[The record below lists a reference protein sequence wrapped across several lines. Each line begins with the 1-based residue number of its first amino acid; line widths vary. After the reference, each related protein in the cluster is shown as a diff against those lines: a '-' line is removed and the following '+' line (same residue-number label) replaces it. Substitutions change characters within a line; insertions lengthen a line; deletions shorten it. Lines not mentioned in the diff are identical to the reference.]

1 MGCVLQRQGGEREA
15 IESQARVSDISVWYN
30 SITGD
35 NMLQFQCGDK
45 VKWMYPESC
54 KTESGVILSID
65 RWTHV
70 PNRKE
75 KDIKIETPAGEFRCI
90 CDLDAHYL
98 GLEVINES
106 R

>member
-1 MGCVLQRQGGEREA
+1 MGRALQGWDDKLEA
-15 IESQARVSDISVWYN
+15 IKSSARVSGISVWYN

-45 VKWMYPESC
+45 VKWMYPESG
-54 KTESGVILSID
+54 KTESGIILSID

-75 KDIKIETPAGEFRCI
+75 KDIKIETLAGEFRYI

-98 GLEVINES
+98 GLAVINEN

>member
-1 MGCVLQRQGGEREA
+1 
-15 IESQARVSDISVWYN
+15 
-30 SITGD
+30 
-35 NMLQFQCGDK
+35 MLQFQCGDK
-45 VKWMYPESC
+45 VKWMYPESG

-75 KDIKIETPAGEFRCI
+75 KDIKIETPAGELRYI

-98 GLEVINES
+98 GLEVISES